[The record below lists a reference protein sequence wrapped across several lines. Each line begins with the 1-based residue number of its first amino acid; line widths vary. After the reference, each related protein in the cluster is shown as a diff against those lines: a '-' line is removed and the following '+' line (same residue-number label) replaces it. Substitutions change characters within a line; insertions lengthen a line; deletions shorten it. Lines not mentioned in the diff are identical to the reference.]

1 MSPIFRFFCC
11 EVLGL
16 IQMALS
22 QVILFCGLGSSCS
35 QPLLANDP
43 SHMVGSGRK
52 TISSPCAVLGC
63 GAGGIF
69 AVTFTAASA
78 VLGTTPSCSAFCQ
91 KMSKLWALVCAC
103 QYACTSS

>member
-1 MSPIFRFFCC
+1 MLRFFCW

-16 IQMALS
+16 IQTALS

-43 SHMVGSGRK
+43 SQIVGSGRNM
-52 TISSPCAVLGC
+52 ISMPCAGFGC

-69 AVTFTAASA
+69 AVTLTAGSA
-78 VLGTTPSCSAFCQ
+78 VLGTTPSFNAFCQ
-91 KMSKLWALVCAC
+91 KTSKLGALTWLC
-103 QYACTSS
+103 Q

>member
-1 MSPIFRFFCC
+1 MSPTFRFFCC

-22 QVILFCGLGSSCS
+22 QVILFWGLGSSCS

-43 SHMVGSGRK
+43 SQMVGSGRK
-52 TISSPCAVLGC
+52 MISMPCAVLGC
-63 GAGGIF
+63 DAGGAL
-69 AVTFTAASA
+69 AVTFTAGSA

-91 KMSKLWALVCAC
+91 KISKLGTLAC
-103 QYACTSS
+103 PCQ